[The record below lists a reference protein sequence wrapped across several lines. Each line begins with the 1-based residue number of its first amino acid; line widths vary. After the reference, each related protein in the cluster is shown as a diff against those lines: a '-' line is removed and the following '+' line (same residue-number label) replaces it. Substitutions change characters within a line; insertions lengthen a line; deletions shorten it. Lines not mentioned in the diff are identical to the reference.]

1 MDSSEVG
8 VLKER
13 YEVRFRGF
21 LESHHCRGLEAEI
34 RLRRRISTRCQILE
48 EEVTNLEVLRDFT
61 DKTLEGEL
69 ADEELRRL
77 LVPTDLAEC
86 DGTRP
91 EAMRLLHTASCSLSR
106 VMGKLVVCAKCVE
119 SEWKCG
125 LQQRSCA
132 PGTWQ
137 RAACGAPCH
146 RWTCERSA

>member
-1 MDSSEVG
+1 MDSSKVG

-69 ADEELRRL
+69 ADEALRRL
-77 LVPTDLAEC
+77 LVPTDLTKS

-91 EAMRLLHTASCSLSR
+91 EAMGLLHTTSRRLRQRVSTAQSPRKDQLTAAVLRAADLAASCLR
-106 VMGKLVVCAKCVE
+106 
-119 SEWKCG
+119 
-125 LQQRSCA
+125 
-132 PGTWQ
+132 
-137 RAACGAPCH
+137 GALPNK
-146 RWTCERSA
+146 

>member
-1 MDSSEVG
+1 MDSSKVG

-34 RLRRRISTRCQILE
+34 RLRRRISTRCRILE
-48 EEVTNLEVLRDFT
+48 EKVTNLEVLRNFT

-77 LVPTDLAEC
+77 LVPTDLAAG

-91 EAMRLLHTASCSLSR
+91 EAVRLLHATGRGLCVGGSR
-106 VMGKLVVCAKCVE
+106 
-119 SEWKCG
+119 
-125 LQQRSCA
+125 R
-132 PGTWQ
+132 
-137 RAACGAPCH
+137 
-146 RWTCERSA
+146 